1 MAIANMQKNLRAAL
15 WRPITLL
22 VLPHESRQT
31 LRLRLPAAVLITLV
45 GAWAFSIGLAA
56 FLVARRVNYEAMRL
70 MNSHLAE
77 ENERYAQEVAKA
89 EALTQR
95 LGPLERE
102 LRRALG
108 RTRNIAA
115 MGAGEGGPQV
125 SFLPE
130 DIPTRVSRLTEVGE
144 KLFSDYQGLASLVSA
159 TPAGWPVK
167 GWITSEFGERI
178 SPYTGEVG
186 TLHTGLDIANK
197 TGTPII
203 AAADGIAVHAGWTA
217 GGYGKLVEISH
228 GYGYATFYGHC
239 SRLKASPGQRVR
251 KGDIIAYVGATGN
264 ATGPHLHYEI
274 RLYGVPVNPKPFMK

>member
-1 MAIANMQKNLRAAL
+1 MNKNLRNAL
-15 WRPITLL
+15 WRPVTLL
-22 VLPHESRQT
+22 VLPHESGRT
-31 LRLRLPAAVLITLV
+31 LRLRMPAAALAAIAL
-45 GAWAFSIGLAA
+45 AWLFSIGLAS
-56 FLVARRVNYEAMRL
+56 FLLIRRINYEAMRL
-70 MNSHLAE
+70 MNRHLAE

-89 EALTQR
+89 EGLTQR
-95 LGPLERE
+95 LAPLERE

-130 DIPTRVSRLTEVGE
+130 DIPARVSKLTEVGE
-144 KLFSDYQGLASLVSA
+144 QLFRDYQGLASLVSA
-159 TPAGWPVK
+159 TPSGWPIK

-203 AAADGIAVHAGWTA
+203 AAADGITVHAGWTA

-239 SRLKASPGQRVR
+239 SRLKASPGQKVR
-251 KGDIIAYVGATGN
+251 KGDIIAYVGSTGN
-264 ATGPHLHYEI
+264 ATGPHLHYEV
-274 RLYGVPVNPKPFMK
+274 RLYGVPVNPKPFMKQQ